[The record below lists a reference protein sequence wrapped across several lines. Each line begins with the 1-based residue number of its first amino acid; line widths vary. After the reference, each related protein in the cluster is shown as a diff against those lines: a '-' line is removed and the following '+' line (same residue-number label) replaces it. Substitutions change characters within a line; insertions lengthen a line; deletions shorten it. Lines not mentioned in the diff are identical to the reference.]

1 MHTHQ
6 EEKICMNKIP
16 QEQQIEESELQ
27 KLQLELSD
35 AYYKISMCDMFKE
48 MEKGIKNISK
58 KYETTKKDHM
68 NF

>member
-1 MHTHQ
+1 
-6 EEKICMNKIP
+6 MNKIP

-48 MEKGIKNISK
+48 MEKGTKNISK
-58 KYETTKKDHM
+58 KYETIKKDHM